1 MHHAKHMCLLLFM
14 PSCSGMDIFPTLLS
28 LAGVTPPSDRH
39 YDGIDATNVL
49 LHGEQSGHEVL
60 TSLTLV
66 YVNNF
71 ACIVSQGCALGSCC
85 RC

>member
-1 MHHAKHMCLLLFM
+1 MPNHYAKQTSLLHFM

-39 YDGIDATNVL
+39 YDGIDATNSL

-60 TSLTLV
+60 TS
-66 YVNNF
+66 Y
-71 ACIVSQGCALGSCC
+71 CC
-85 RC
+85 QSYFGLYKHISLYCKGGGVH